1 MKRFTKIIVAVVV
14 VLALLVITCP
24 SKEKH
29 QRVIRDQLKEA
40 IQKELPTEDIDTENP
55 FVKVLSAI
63 GTTLLDTFIEKNL
76 KVQSYGLFSIGRAGN
91 PAETISIGILGHVF
105 LSPKEKHI
113 SLENTAFTYSL
124 EDGLRVY

>member
-29 QRVIRDQLKEA
+29 QRVIRDHLKEA

-113 SLENTAFTYSL
+113 SLENTDFTYSL